1 MKIRE
6 LAQHWQRNA
15 TEELSPTS
23 YQLRIGIEAGARLEA
38 LAEMYPLRSA
48 EELLGELVSAALE
61 ELAASLP
68 YVKGS
73 KVIAT
78 DEQGFPVYEDIGPT
92 PRFLALTHKHMQ
104 ALREISG
111 QRD

>member
-1 MKIRE
+1 MKIQNLPNIGSATPPKSCHRPAISCVSG
-6 LAQHWQRNA
+6 LKPAPVLKHWRKCIHYA
-15 TEELSPTS
+15 V
-23 YQLRIGIEAGARLEA
+23 LR
-38 LAEMYPLRSA
+38 
-48 EELLGELVSAALE
+48 ELLGELVSAALE